1 MLENAER
8 EIKNGQ
14 TRGTGSIGY
23 TRWRQTRETGS
34 IGYTRW
40 RQTRETD
47 SIGYTRWRQTRES
60 SSCVPYAACSSG
72 LSIFY
77 FPFSIL

>member
-23 TRWRQTRETGS
+23 TR
-34 IGYTRW
+34 
-40 RQTRETD
+40 
-47 SIGYTRWRQTRES
+47 
-60 SSCVPYAACSSG
+60 
-72 LSIFY
+72 
-77 FPFSIL
+77 